1 MNFNFKFENVT
12 VEKKLGAFIFAILLC
27 IIFVSIAVTIYAFK
41 LAEDKN
47 LYDTQTKAELFA
59 ATLSEEMKE
68 TVSAVK
74 FISTLATEEDL
85 KNVVTPEKITIL
97 LNKVIDSDNKISG
110 AFIMLDNKEVISD
123 DSEEMQEEQNIVK
136 ETFVNTTNKLVYKI
150 GDVRYEATLDRLNN
164 LEYKKNYMKVLTTKA
179 PQMML
184 PYETDYG
191 NAKITTCTYT
201 LPILKD
207 GVVDGVFG
215 IDINVEELNKE
226 FAVNKYHT
234 EETFL
239 ILDNEGQVI
248 TSNDEKFL
256 NRNISDIFD
265 GSANKQVLEFINS
278 SLKSGVSKI
287 HQHKIAGLLYDD
299 VYITSPIMIDNEH
312 AWNLLVISKV
322 EKIIISSISV
332 ILFAV
337 ILNLVA
343 FALFVLFLWS
353 CVGKTMNKQMNKML
367 KEVETRLN
375 EMQKLS
381 KNIDFEKLE
390 KLNNVEVNKEELS
403 KEIEEDKLEVK
414 SENSVNEKNEI
425 DDLEDESLITDMV
438 EADEKLDKLLEKT
451 DLEKYDSVT
460 SSSENQEEQI
470 EEIDEDSETLGEIV
484 QETTEDTESSNEE
497 DINKKEE
504 KEENIDLDNPLEDEN
519 GNKLSAIDQLST
531 QDSYENQLEADLDE
545 IFANKDGTIE
555 DDTLLKQ
562 AEEKMLAAMGDKK
575 EDIKIKVEDE
585 EEKVGE
591 ELKIEEKS
599 QEDVVQKEVI
609 EEQPKVEEKK
619 EETVK
624 EPEVIEETK
633 KEEIKEEISNTKAFE
648 EPVEVEKPQRKG
660 GKLSS
665 KDMDDLLRELEKKRR
680 AENEALG
687 IEEEIT
693 NDFSNETTLDMN
705 SIKDMVDKISAD

>member
-287 HQHKIAGLLYDD
+287 HQHKITGLLYDD

-403 KEIEEDKLEVK
+403 KEIEEDELEVK

-451 DLEKYDSVT
+451 DLEKYDSIT

-470 EEIDEDSETLGEIV
+470 EEIGEDSETLGEIV

-497 DINKKEE
+497 DIKKKEEISTSDE

-609 EEQPKVEEKK
+609 ED
-619 EETVK
+619 
-624 EPEVIEETK
+624 TK
-633 KEEIKEEISNTKAFE
+633 KEEIKEESSNTKAFE